1 MAEID
6 IVSKHL
12 IQTYP
17 ADFARF
23 ALQRDDIEDVE
34 VLDTEQPTVRRTD
47 SLLRVRIGGEDALV
61 HHEFQTTDHPAM
73 PRRMV
78 GYIGR
83 IIEHYG
89 LPVYAHVFYLRPAA
103 GRRDPGY
110 YIQEHPDYP
119 VVIRYKVIRLSQLPG
134 QAVLDRAFV
143 GLLPFAPLMQPP
155 AGQTE
160 AAWLEQCV
168 ARAAALP
175 LDRPSKADFLAGL
188 AILSGLVYNPQTIMA
203 TVSKEHLMDLIRES
217 SFAQHLAENARE
229 EGIKQGIEQGIKQGV
244 EQGIEQGG
252 RERAVEDLLDVLE
265 IRFALVESDPL
276 AARIGAI
283 DDVQRLKQL
292 HRAAI
297 QVPSLEAFG
306 LLLDADE

>member
-12 IQTYP
+12 LQTYP

-23 ALQRDDIEDVE
+23 SLQQDDIEDVE

-61 HHEFQTTDHPAM
+61 HHEIQTTDHPAM
-73 PRRMV
+73 PLRMA

-217 SFAQHLAENARE
+217 SFAQYLAENARE
-229 EGIKQGIEQGIKQGV
+229 EGIKQG
-244 EQGIEQGG
+244 G
-252 RERAVEDLLDVLE
+252 RERAIEDLLDVLA
-265 IRFALVESDPL
+265 IRFGLVASDPL
-276 AARIGAI
+276 ADRIGAI
-283 DDVQRLKQL
+283 DDVQRLKKL
-292 HRAAI
+292 FRAAI
-297 QVPSLEAFG
+297 QVPSLKAFG
-306 LLLDADE
+306 HLLNADE

>member
-6 IVSKHL
+6 TVSKHL

-23 ALQRDDIEDVE
+23 ALRRDDIENVKVIE
-34 VLDTEQPTVRRTD
+34 SELPTVKARRTD
-47 SLLRVRIGGEDALV
+47 SLLRVRIASKDVLV
-61 HHEFQTTDHPAM
+61 HHEFQTTDHPTM
-73 PRRMV
+73 PLRMA

-119 VVIRYKVIRLSQLPG
+119 VVIRYKVIRLSQLAG
-134 QAVLDRAFV
+134 RAVLDRAFV

-175 LDRPSKADFLAGL
+175 LDRLSKADFLAGL

-203 TVSKEHLMDLIRES
+203 TISKEHLMDLIRES
-217 SFAQHLAENARE
+217 SFAQYLAENARE
-229 EGIKQGIEQGIKQGV
+229 EGMKQGI

-252 RERAVEDLLDVLE
+252 RERAIEDLLDVLE
-265 IRFALVESDPL
+265 IRFALAVSDPL
-276 AARIGAI
+276 AARLGAI

-292 HRAAI
+292 FRAAI
-297 QVPSLEAFG
+297 QVPSLEAFR